1 MLGWL
6 RETTRDAARDVWDY
20 GDAAVN
26 ETLVRVAVT
35 GLSRAGKTVFIT
47 SLVQNLL
54 ALGQGRDTL
63 PRLTR
68 LLRTADGGSRL
79 RGVRVVPPGA
89 GDLAVFDYPEKLAEL
104 AGETPAWPVPTGGLA
119 FLGLD
124 LLLERPGGFARRFG
138 LRRVR
143 LELMDY
149 PGEWLLDLPLLDLGY
164 AGWSRE
170 TLLRLRESPRAEAC
184 AAFLSLL
191 PDLDPAAPADHA
203 LLRRAH
209 RFYREGLM
217 ACRTRFGLRFLQ
229 PGRFVCPGP
238 GAEAPLL
245 WFAPLEDVPDR
256 PARGSAAALMEERF
270 EAYKA
275 DMRAR
280 FFDTHFA
287 DFDRQVVL
295 VDVLGALHAGRVAFE
310 DTERAIAA
318 IDGCLSYGSNW
329 LSRSVQKVGV
339 PLLVHGVRLAFPLHT
354 RWVRPEQAIGALQGR
369 RIEKVAFVA
378 TKADHVPGLR
388 RENLRNLLRAIVE
401 GEGRDAPP
409 VACGFHAA
417 ASVLATV
424 DGKGQRDG
432 RAVEVV
438 RGVLAGQGELRPYD
452 PGEVPSARPPES
464 FWSDRYF
471 ELPDFVPPRIDP
483 RGETG
488 IPHLG
493 LDAVLAELLGD
504 VL

>member
-6 RETTRDAARDVWDY
+6 RDTTRDAARDVWDY

-79 RGVRVVPPGA
+79 RGVRVVPPGS
-89 GDLAVFDYPEKLAEL
+89 GDRVVFDYPEKLAEL
-104 AGETPAWPVPTGGLA
+104 AGETPAWPAPTDGLA

-164 AGWSRE
+164 ADWSRE
-170 TLLRLRESPRAEAC
+170 TLQRLRESPRAEAC

-209 RFYREGLM
+209 QLYREGLM
-217 ACRTRFGLRFLQ
+217 ACRTRCGLRFLQ
-229 PGRFVCPGP
+229 PGRFICPGP

-245 WFAPLEDVPDR
+245 WFAPLENIPRR
-256 PARGSAAALMEERF
+256 PPRGSAAALMTERF
-270 EAYKA
+270 DAYRE
-275 DMRAR
+275 DMEAR
-280 FFDTHFA
+280 FFDSFFS
-287 DFDRQVVL
+287 DYSRQVVL

-310 DTERAIAA
+310 DTEQALATVARYLPA
-318 IDGCLSYGSNW
+318 
-329 LSRSVQKVGV
+329 
-339 PLLVHGVRLAFPLHT
+339 HG
-354 RWVRPEQAIGALQGR
+354 IR
-369 RIEKVAFVA
+369 RTAFVA
-378 TKADHVPGLR
+378 TKADHVPALR
-388 RENLRNLLRAIVE
+388 RENLRHLLRILAGW
-401 GEGRDAPP
+401 GE
-409 VACGFHAA
+409 VAMPKNHGVHAV

-424 DGKGQRDG
+424 DGTGQRDG
-432 RAVEVV
+432 RTVEVV

-464 FWSDRYF
+464 FWGDRYF
-471 ELPDFVPPRIDP
+471 TLPDFVPPRIDP

>member
-1 MLGWL
+1 M
-6 RETTRDAARDVWDY
+6 
-20 GDAAVN
+20 
-26 ETLVRVAVT
+26 
-35 GLSRAGKTVFIT
+35 FIT

-63 PRLTR
+63 LRLTR

-79 RGVRVVPPGA
+79 RGVRVVPPGS

-104 AGETPAWPVPTGGLA
+104 AGKTPAWPEPTDGLA

-164 AGWSRE
+164 ADWSRE

-209 RFYREGLM
+209 RLYREGLM

-295 VDVLGALHAGRVAFE
+295 
-310 DTERAIAA
+310 
-318 IDGCLSYGSNW
+318 CLLYTSPS
-329 LSRSVQKVGV
+329 
-339 PLLVHGVRLAFPLHT
+339 P
-354 RWVRPEQAIGALQGR
+354 
-369 RIEKVAFVA
+369 
-378 TKADHVPGLR
+378 
-388 RENLRNLLRAIVE
+388 
-401 GEGRDAPP
+401 RD
-409 VACGFHAA
+409 
-417 ASVLATV
+417 
-424 DGKGQRDG
+424 
-432 RAVEVV
+432 
-438 RGVLAGQGELRPYD
+438 RG
-452 PGEVPSARPPES
+452 
-464 FWSDRYF
+464 
-471 ELPDFVPPRIDP
+471 
-483 RGETG
+483 
-488 IPHLG
+488 
-493 LDAVLAELLGD
+493 
-504 VL
+504 